1 MRNVILPVLLV
12 GAAAFFLLRRTTFA
26 KNLVYVF
33 RGIKVRGKLFSPK
46 IEITIGIQ
54 NPSNQKAE
62 FKSMT
67 AQVGWND
74 NNFANVSTFKAIT
87 IAPNSETNLVLTA
100 EPSVFGL
107 YDTIKNLVKTGLKN
121 GKINI
126 TGTANVDNLQVPVNI
141 VKAV

>member
-1 MRNVILPVLLV
+1 MRNIILPVVLV
-12 GAAAFFLLRRTTFA
+12 GAAAYFLFRRTTFA

-62 FKSMT
+62 FKSMI

-74 NNFANVSTFKAIT
+74 NNFANISTFKPVT
-87 IAPNSETNLVLTA
+87 IAANSETNIVFTA
-100 EPSVFGL
+100 EPSVLGL
-107 YDTIKNLVKTGLKN
+107 YDTIKNLIKTGLKN
-121 GKINI
+121 GKISI

-141 VKAV
+141 VKSV